1 MASQITINQR
11 VGHRDFVTKI
21 INSVSGLLEEGKVQ
35 RLESAKRT
43 LEDKMSLLQVL
54 DGQTLEGLKEEQEI
68 FSEMDRS
75 SDIKMNIQET
85 FFSIWFET
93 KGDKYFWRTL

>member
-1 MASQITINQR
+1 
-11 VGHRDFVTKI
+11 
-21 INSVSGLLEEGKVQ
+21 
-35 RLESAKRT
+35 
-43 LEDKMSLLQVL
+43 MSLLQVL

>member
-11 VGHRDFVTKI
+11 VGHRGFVTKI

-68 FSEMDRS
+68 FSEMERS

-85 FFSIWFET
+85 FFSI
-93 KGDKYFWRTL
+93 

>member
-75 SDIKMNIQET
+75 SDIKMNVQET
-85 FFSIWFET
+85 FFSS
-93 KGDKYFWRTL
+93 

>member
-11 VGHRDFVTKI
+11 VGHRSFVTKI

-85 FFSIWFET
+85 FFSI
-93 KGDKYFWRTL
+93 